1 MKRRTGYILVAV
13 VILAAV
19 LVFTRQAAA
28 PTKPAGGDS
37 CTAKQFAPGSSGNCV
52 SDIQTMINFMETDGL
67 TQCPFTGSS
76 SLSVSG
82 SYDAST
88 QNQVKVVQSW
98 LNCYN
103 RQEGESGSV
112 SVNGVVGS
120 ATWSGLCTYAFQY
133 PSQANQ
139 SVSPYL
145 KLSIAAG
152 KNAGC

>member
-1 MKRRTGYILVAV
+1 MAV
-13 VILAAV
+13 VILAGV

-28 PTKPAGGDS
+28 PTKQGGGDT
-37 CTAKQFAPGSSGNCV
+37 CTSKQFTLGSSGNCV
-52 SDIQTMINFMETDGL
+52 DDIQTMVNFMETDGL

-76 SLSVSG
+76 TLSVNG
-82 SYDAST
+82 SYDTNT
-88 QNQVKVVQSW
+88 QSQVKVVQSW

-103 RQEGESGSV
+103 QQEGEAGTS
-112 SVNGVVGS
+112 SVNGVVGTS
-120 ATWSGLCTYAFQY
+120 TWSGLCTYAFQY

-139 SVSPYL
+139 STSPYL